1 MAEDYDDAPS
11 SGTVSAFTAS
21 NARLETKMTED
32 PWTPDPYEVVN
43 VREGA
48 NAYWVTLIF
57 DAELLVTGAVRCDGV
72 EVSVEVPLRQTD
84 VKMDFALQVPLDYVS
99 LSDEVVALTAKRL
112 RLDGSGAIRPRLSA
126 AKREVS
132 SGDPFL
138 LKGNTN
144 KSNEVRR
151 WWAAHE
157 EVRVKMEIVREM
169 LRDAPRLCAERL
181 PMDKAEGGVEAMDNE
196 TWAQEGAE
204 FDDSVSDAY
213 ESYARLLLGG
223 HNDELVVSSSKR
235 PAASL
240 RSATAAADLRGVD
253 SPLISLEVPLRRCAV
268 RCAVG
273 VPAAAAG
280 SPGTP
285 SLDALDAWAA
295 SLGEYNATEFHYNA
309 TGTNTLRWLAKC
321 LRWHAYDYATCGIE
335 KESADERFVVCAS
348 RYIEPTDRGG
358 VAGPLL
364 PSSELPGWWLEQ
376 LDGIPG
382 GAMIAARLGGAFDC
396 AAFAEAQRK
405 VCVCSTETPAVT
417 ASARAVAANGAEPLG
432 CVSEAVGSETDP
444 IAGNRINDERNVQ
457 RRLESLGFDAGAG
470 TSDPGHSRRLLLCAA
485 AGIDDF
491 EQPCDVGVTPCA
503 VNTAECPAHRVS
515 NRDTCLVDHPCALA
529 RIDPDEAL
537 PADHFSELVS
547 TAALPDDRRRLRET
561 PTATPEEVEEIRR
574 RLIVNGIDQDDMEN
588 GMGHLARI
596 LVGRIRCWR
605 LHWHVHLASRRAH
618 GGALL
623 RYRGR
628 STYGSC
634 RARVHLHRGSCLT
647 SRPGVPGEYNH
658 RGCVARPPLRRYGRH
673 ADGRRQPPPL
683 RTPPSARR
691 FSGSSF
697 CRTNARAVPTATVA
711 RTSRAARASLCSR
724 RPSRSA

>member
-11 SGTVSAFTAS
+11 SGSVSAFTAA
-21 NARLETKMTED
+21 NARLERVELRAGS
-32 PWTPDPYEVVN
+32 YEWDETYWGVN

-57 DAELLVTGAVRCDGV
+57 DAELLVTGSVRCDGV

-84 VKMDFALQVPLDYVS
+84 VKMDFALQVPLEYVD
-99 LSDEVVALTAKRL
+99 LSDEVVALTAKRM

-132 SGDPFL
+132 SKDPFL
-138 LKGNTN
+138 LLGNTN
-144 KSNEVRR
+144 KSNEARR

-157 EVRVKMEIVREM
+157 EVRVKMEVVREM

-181 PMDKAEGGVEAMDNE
+181 PIDKAEGGAANVQNE
-196 TWAQEGAE
+196 TWVQEGAA
-204 FDDSVSDAY
+204 STPTRRTSRTRAC
-213 ESYARLLLGG
+213 SSAPTTM
-223 HNDELVVSSSKR
+223 SSSCR
-235 PAASL
+235 RQAPRRLAAL
-240 RSATAAADLRGVD
+240 RHRRRRSPRRRLAAHLARGAA
-253 SPLISLEVPLRRCAV
+253 PPLRRPLRRRRAGGGGGLAGHAV
-268 RCAVG
+268 ARRTRRVG
-273 VPAAAAG
+273 RVAQRLDAELTARAG
-280 SPGTP
+280 SPSACAGTP
-285 SLDALDAWAA
+285 TTTRRAA
-295 SLGEYNATEFHYNA
+295 SRRRVPTSDSSSAPARAGTAVPATSSPA
-309 TGTNTLRWLAKC
+309 
-321 LRWHAYDYATCGIE
+321 
-335 KESADERFVVCAS
+335 SAAAS
-348 RYIEPTDRGG
+348 PARCCRRRNCRAGGSSSSTSPRRRHDRR
-358 VAGPLL
+358 APR
-364 PSSELPGWWLEQ
+364 
-376 LDGIPG
+376 
-382 GAMIAARLGGAFDC
+382 RLFDC

-547 TAALPDDRRRLRET
+547 TATLPEERRRLRET
-561 PTATPEEVEEIRR
+561 PTATPEEVAEIRR
-574 RLIVNGIDQDDMEN
+574 RLIVNGLDQDDMQN
-588 GMGHLARI
+588 GMGHVARIMMKKGELTVPALARSSR
-596 LVGRIRCWR
+596 GASCSRR
-605 LHWHVHLASRRAH
+605 LTASIPESAMKWSLPLPRARQSSRALASK
-618 GGALL
+618 
-623 RYRGR
+623 
-628 STYGSC
+628 S
-634 RARVHLHRGSCLT
+634 AR
-647 SRPGVPGEYNH
+647 VPGEYNH
-658 RGCVARPPLRRYGRH
+658 RGCVARPPLRRHG
-673 ADGRRQPPPL
+673 
-683 RTPPSARR
+683 
-691 FSGSSF
+691 
-697 CRTNARAVPTATVA
+697 
-711 RTSRAARASLCSR
+711 
-724 RPSRSA
+724 